1 MPYASGYNPV
11 PAPTN
16 VPDELIQKWWAKE
29 LWDAGIDESFWK
41 PFMGHSSKSIIHI
54 REDLRKNAGDTV
66 TIPLR
71 MPLFGAGV
79 VGDNTLEG
87 NEEGLTF
94 RQFKVGIEMIRHA
107 VSLAGEYSEK
117 LSYFNLRKEARNAI
131 SDWLSRYIDLAI
143 FAILTGTPFP
153 LIKMPGDVFPF
164 EIEAPSADRV
174 LFANGKT
181 SEQALAA
188 TDVFDTNLISLAKRK
203 AIADEITAIRPI
215 KVEGKETYLLVIDHW
230 QSRDLRRDPRWIEAQ
245 EHANVRGSSN
255 PIFAGSIGMW
265 DGIVVYENGRVPRTD
280 SGSGSTLGTNGFY
293 TGGTMVGHALLLGAQ
308 ALTFAEGREPK
319 IVVKK
324 FDYDNIYGVSI
335 GRIFGLKRSRFQ
347 YDGVNWIDYG
357 CLNIMT
363 ASVED

>member
-1 MPYASGYNPV
+1 MAYASNYNPV

-29 LWDAGIDESFWK
+29 LWDAGVNESFWK

-54 REDLRKNAGDTV
+54 REELKKNAGDSI

-79 VGDNTLEG
+79 VGDKTLEG
-87 NEEGLTF
+87 KEEGLTF
-94 RQFKVGIEMIRHA
+94 REFKVGIEMIRHA
-107 VSLAGEYSEK
+107 VRLKGEYSEK
-117 LSYFNLRKEARNAI
+117 LSYFNLRQEARNAI
-131 SDWLSRYIDLAI
+131 VDWLSRYIDLAI

-153 LIKMPGDVFPF
+153 LIKAATDEFPF
-164 EIEAPSADRV
+164 TIEPPSADRV
-174 LFANGKT
+174 LFAGTAT
-181 SEQALAA
+181 SENTITPAD
-188 TDVFDTNLISLAKRK
+188 TFDTNMISRAKRK

-215 KVEGKETYLLVIDHW
+215 KVEGKETYLIVIDHW

-245 EHANVRGSSN
+245 QHANTRGSSN

-265 DGIVVYENGRVPRTD
+265 DGVVVYENGRVPRTD
-280 SGSGSTLGTNGFY
+280 
-293 TGGTMVGHALLLGAQ
+293 TGAGDTTVGHALLLGAQ
-308 ALTFAEGREPK
+308 ALTFAEGRAPK
-319 IVVKK
+319 IVVER
-324 FDYDNIYGVSI
+324 FDYKNQWGISI
-335 GRIFGLKRSRFQ
+335 GRIFGLKRSMFK
-347 YDGVNWIDYG
+347 YDNTNFTDYG

>member
-94 RQFKVGIEMIRHA
+94 RDFKITIEMIRHA
-107 VSLAGEYSEK
+107 VRLAGEFSEK

-131 SDWLSRYIDLAI
+131 SDWLSRYIDLS
-143 FAILTGTPFP
+143 
-153 LIKMPGDVFPF
+153 IKMPGDVFPF

-181 SEQALAA
+181 SENALTA
-188 TDVFDTNLISLAKRK
+188 TDVFDTNLISMAKRK
-203 AIADEITAIRPI
+203 ALADEITAIRPI

-245 EHANVRGSSN
+245 EHANTSRRQYWYVGRN
-255 PIFAGSIGMW
+255 CSIRKW
-265 DGIVVYENGRVPRTD
+265 
-280 SGSGSTLGTNGFY
+280 SGT
-293 TGGTMVGHALLLGAQ
+293 
-308 ALTFAEGREPK
+308 
-319 IVVKK
+319 
-324 FDYDNIYGVSI
+324 
-335 GRIFGLKRSRFQ
+335 
-347 YDGVNWIDYG
+347 
-357 CLNIMT
+357 
-363 ASVED
+363 